1 MLKGIFSG
9 GGSFIIALLLG
20 DKIPVAKY
28 IVAVIML
35 GFVAYGLSIFLYIR
49 AQRNLGAAKTSA
61 YYAVAPFI
69 GAFLAFV
76 LNGEKLTLMYF
87 IGLILMAIGSV
98 FVVHDTIV
106 KHHVHSHS
114 HTIVHTHNGV
124 MHTHVISHIHE
135 HSHFGNESR
144 HKHQHDD
151 CINSREHKL
160 FHAHIV

>member
-20 DKIPVAKY
+20 DKIPAAKY
-28 IVAVIML
+28 IVAVMML

-160 FHAHIV
+160 SHAHIV

>member
-20 DKIPVAKY
+20 DKIPAAKY

-87 IGLILMAIGSV
+87 IEV
-98 FVVHDTIV
+98 
-106 KHHVHSHS
+106 
-114 HTIVHTHNGV
+114 
-124 MHTHVISHIHE
+124 
-135 HSHFGNESR
+135 
-144 HKHQHDD
+144 
-151 CINSREHKL
+151 
-160 FHAHIV
+160 

>member
-1 MLKGIFSG
+1 MVL
-9 GGSFIIALLLG
+9 
-20 DKIPVAKY
+20 
-28 IVAVIML
+28 
-35 GFVAYGLSIFLYIR
+35 AYSSIIR

-61 YYAVAPFI
+61 YYAVAPFV

-87 IGLILMAIGSV
+87 IGLILMVIGSV
-98 FVVHDTIV
+98 FVVYDTIV
-106 KHHVHSHS
+106 KHHVHSHSHS

-151 CINSREHKL
+151 YINSREHKL
-160 FHAHIV
+160 SHAHIV